1 MAGGWRVWVMRFSV
15 QLREFRPDGKVANI
29 KTGKALA
36 TMARGVNFYH
46 KDDGNHLIILKLS
59 A

>member
-1 MAGGWRVWVMRFSV
+1 MRFSV
-15 QLREFRPDGKVANI
+15 ELREFRPDGKVVNI

-46 KDDGNHLIILKLS
+46 KDDRNHLIILKIS